1 MTPCAGRVSIVFLM
15 SWFENAAIADDV
27 EGGVNVHGHD
37 RSQWS
42 YLAVASVLVWTMGG
56 IEWGWGW

>member
-1 MTPCAGRVSIVFLM
+1 MFLM

-27 EGGVNVHGHD
+27 EGGINVHGHD

-56 IEWGWGW
+56 IEWGW